1 AITADLAVDL
11 GATHSLWLNQRSGR
25 FVPPNGTIRTTLGR
39 GMSGEMRGHV
49 GRVRRL
55 EIGSFAFD
63 RVVTIFPDLEYQN
76 PGGGD
81 FRDGFVGAEILTRF
95 IVTFDYPHQRM
106 VLERGGRFTEPFEY
120 DMSGMTLERR
130 QPGRAV
136 ITAITPG
143 SPAGEA
149 GIRPGDE
156 LLAIDGQ

>member
-1 AITADLAVDL
+1 RRQIELFDPATWTPPHGSCSVPMRLRERKAFIDARVKVDSRPAITADLAVDL

-25 FVPPNGTIRTTLGR
+25 FVPPKGTIRTTLGR

-76 PGGGD
+76 PGGVD

-106 VLERGGRFTEPFEY
+106 VLERGERFTEPFEY
-120 DMSGMTLERR
+120 
-130 QPGRAV
+130 
-136 ITAITPG
+136 
-143 SPAGEA
+143 
-149 GIRPGDE
+149 
-156 LLAIDGQ
+156 